1 MFAGG
6 YLLSGGSKKQAQQ
19 GPPINAGSKEEGDFI
34 QYVYLHNSGS
44 RWARYRWRRVEGS
57 HERLANIRS
66 GNS

>member
-44 RWARYRWRRVEGS
+44 QWARYRWR
-57 HERLANIRS
+57 
-66 GNS
+66 